1 MKSKSRSELII
12 FIIGAFILSAI
23 PFVHWPFSWLETY
36 FHEISHGLAAIIS
49 GGSVDR
55 IELHLKG
62 SGLCYT
68 IGGWKPLVSFAGY
81 AGAIIWGAIIYLG
94 AHSPGGNS
102 RWMAFAILLLMVI
115 SGLLWARDM
124 ITILIMLI
132 ISGLLYASFTYV
144 KGQLFHRLMAFAGIY
159 VLVSAARSPL
169 ALIDGRDRGDGAA
182 LSDLTW
188 IPELV
193 WVAVW
198 CLMAIATLVILWRIL
213 GQQTKIK

>member
-1 MKSKSRSELII
+1 MQPKSRSELIV
-12 FIIGAFILSAI
+12 FVIGAFILSAI
-23 PFVHWPFSWLETY
+23 PFIHWPFSWLETY
-36 FHEISHGLAAIIS
+36 FHEISHGFAAIIS

-55 IELHLKG
+55 IVLNFNG

-68 IGGWKPLVSFAGY
+68 TGGWKPLVSFSGY
-81 AGAIIWGAIIYLG
+81 AGAIIWGAVIYLG
-94 AHSPGGNS
+94 ARSPGGNS

-115 SGLLWARDM
+115 SGLLWTRDI
-124 ITILIMLI
+124 ITILIMLV

-144 KGQLFHRLMAFAGIY
+144 KGQLFHRLMAFSGIY

-169 ALIDGRDRGDGAA
+169 TLIDGRDRGDGAA
-182 LSDLTW
+182 LSNLTW

-198 CLMAIATLVILWRIL
+198 CLMAVATLVVLWKMS
-213 GQQTKIK
+213 GQQTAQ

>member
-1 MKSKSRSELII
+1 M
-12 FIIGAFILSAI
+12 
-23 PFVHWPFSWLETY
+23 
-36 FHEISHGLAAIIS
+36 AAIIS

-55 IELHLKG
+55 IVLHLNG

-68 IGGWKPLVSFAGY
+68 TGGWKPWVSFSGY
-81 AGAIIWGAIIYLG
+81 AGAIVWGAIIYLG
-94 AHSPGGNS
+94 ARSPGGNS

-115 SGLLWARDM
+115 SGLLWARD
-124 ITILIMLI
+124 IVTILIMLT

-159 VLVSAARSPL
+159 MLVSAARSPL
-169 ALIDGRDRGDGAA
+169 ILIDGRVLGDGAA
-182 LSDLTW
+182 LSELTW

-198 CLMAIATLVILWRIL
+198 CLMAIATLVILWKMS
-213 GQQTKIK
+213 GQQTAQ

>member
-1 MKSKSRSELII
+1 MQPKSRSELLV
-12 FIIGAFILSAI
+12 FIIGAYVLSAI

-49 GGSVDR
+49 GGSVER
-55 IELHLKG
+55 IVLHLKG

-68 IGGWKPLVSFAGY
+68 VGGWEPLVSFAGY
-81 AGAIIWGAIIYLG
+81 SGAIIWGAIIYLG
-94 AHSPGGNS
+94 ARSPGGSS
-102 RWMAFAILLLMVI
+102 RWMAAVVLSLMII
-115 SGLLWARDM
+115 SGLLWARDI
-124 ITILIMLI
+124 ITILIMLV

-144 KGQLFHRLMAFAGIY
+144 KGQLFHRLMAFSGIY

-182 LSDLTW
+182 LSDLTY
-188 IPELV
+188 IPEII

-198 CLMAIATLVILWRIL
+198 SLMAIATLVVLWKMS
-213 GQQTKIK
+213 GQQKTQ